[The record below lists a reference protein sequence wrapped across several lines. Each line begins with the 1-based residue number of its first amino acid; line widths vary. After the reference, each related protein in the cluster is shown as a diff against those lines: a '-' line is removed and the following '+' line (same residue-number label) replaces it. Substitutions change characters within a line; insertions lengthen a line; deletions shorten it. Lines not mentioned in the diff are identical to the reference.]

1 MAWTEF
7 IGPILNIAGKVLA
20 GSGEKASAGAKTQ
33 EAFAK
38 QSSAAES
45 RIAEVRKTVRGF
57 IDPNVDVKSGRGAVA
72 DSGEAFRFALSGGG
86 GDLTENQNV
95 ALKSLISRLEQS
107 QQRA

>member
-1 MAWTEF
+1 MPWTEF

-20 GSGEKASAGAKTQ
+20 GSGKKADSAGAKTQ
-33 EAFAK
+33 AAL
-38 QSSAAES
+38 SGASDSAA
-45 RIAEVRKTVRGF
+45 RIKRHADLVTGF
-57 IDPNVDVKSGRGAVA
+57 IDPSVDVKSGRGAVA

>member
-7 IGPILNIAGKVLA
+7 IGPILNIAGKVLD

-33 EAFAK
+33 AAL
-38 QSSAAES
+38 SGASNSAA
-45 RIAEVRKTVRGF
+45 RISEHARLVTGF
-57 IDPNVDVKSGRGAVA
+57 IDPDVDVKSGRGAVA